1 MAAEATPPR
10 VPVTIITGFLG
21 AGKTTLLNYILTAD
35 HGKRICVIENE
46 FGEDIGVEALVAKDG
61 AGGSVVEDFF
71 ELSNGCL
78 CCTVRDD
85 LVETLERVLQ
95 RRDRYDYIIVETTG
109 MANPGPVATAFWQ
122 DDALESAM
130 RLDGIVTV
138 ADCKL
143 LAGQLDRVRVD
154 GGVNEA
160 QRQIAHADVV
170 ILNKTDLVSPAGRDA
185 VRARVASINP
195 TCVAIE
201 AERAVVSLDRLLDL
215 EAFSASRLQDQLLRG
230 PTPAAQ
236 SAEPASSPPCSA
248 RDHGHDHHDHSA
260 HCGCGVAA
268 RNEHGRS
275 GADEV
280 MTVVVEVAGALDER
294 LLTKFIGSVVW
305 EDEGA
310 PDRDRSMLTVGSQ
323 APVLPAS
330 GSSGAAPRAGP
341 LAAPEASGS
350 GGAGGN
356 VETAAAAAA
365 AAAAANDD
373 DDDDDD
379 PPLLAE
385 PTEADAAAAAAG
397 TAAAGT
403 AAAAARTR
411 CREDAMDILRIKGVV
426 AVADPGTGSAHRC
439 KHVLQGV
446 EDVFEVRETSEP
458 WGSSEQLSKVLF
470 IGMNLNKDRLAEG
483 LRQCVAV

>member
-1 MAAEATPPR
+1 MPCLLR
-10 VPVTIITGFLG
+10 TGFLG

-143 LAGQLDRVRVD
+143 LAGQLDRLRVD
-154 GGVNEA
+154 GGINEA

-170 ILNKTDLVSPAGRDA
+170 ILNKTDLVPPAGRDA

-201 AERAVVSLDRLLDL
+201 AERAVVSLDRLLNL
-215 EAFSASRLQDQLLRG
+215 EAFSATRLQDQLLRG
-230 PTPAAQ
+230 PTPAAP
-236 SAEPASSPPCSA
+236 SAEPSSSSA
-248 RDHGHDHHDHSA
+248 GTSHDHDHDHHEHGAD
-260 HCGCGVAA
+260 CGCDIAA

-275 GADEV
+275 GADEM
-280 MTVVVEVAGALDER
+280 MTTVVEVAGPLDER
-294 LLTKFIGSVVW
+294 VLTKFIGSVVW

-323 APVLPAS
+323 APAPSKTSTGGVTAPV
-330 GSSGAAPRAGP
+330 GAVSA
-341 LAAPEASGS
+341 
-350 GGAGGN
+350 
-356 VETAAAAAA
+356 TAAMISGVASDGDG
-365 AAAAANDD
+365 NDD
-373 DDDDDD
+373 DDDDE
-379 PPLLAE
+379 PPPLAE
-385 PTEADAAAAAAG
+385 PTEADTAAAAAG

-403 AAAAARTR
+403 AAAAALTR
-411 CREDAMDILRIKGVV
+411 GREGAMDILRIKGVV
-426 AVADPGTGSAHRC
+426 AIADPATGSVHGY

-446 EDVFEVRETSEP
+446 EDVFEIRETSEP
-458 WGSSEQLSKVLF
+458 WGSTAPLSKVLF
-470 IGMNLNKDRLAEG
+470 IGMNLNKERLAEG
-483 LRQCVAV
+483 LRKCVKA